1 MLSLGTVIG
10 LAVIVGVHTVI
21 ASILIRF
28 FRLRLDTRSGMIV
41 FSLFLVPVVLAVS
54 LLFFGQLPIF
64 GEVDRQTVMLVTIHA
79 TVAWLCDRSVLDALA
94 RGGRTRTQELIEH
107 ERDGVLDP
115 FDHDLGRASRINPN
129 EPFGFALDEPLVVLL
144 NAR

>member
-28 FRLRLDTRSGMIV
+28 FRLRLDTRSGMIA
-41 FSLFLVPVVLAVS
+41 FSLFLVPIVLAVS

-64 GEVDRQTVMLVTIHA
+64 GEVDRQTVMLVTILMPLLLGFA
-79 TVAWLCDRSVLDALA
+79 IDLFWMPSPEEVDLA
-94 RGGRTRTQELIEH
+94 RG
-107 ERDGVLDP
+107 
-115 FDHDLGRASRINPN
+115 S
-129 EPFGFALDEPLVVLL
+129 
-144 NAR
+144 

>member
-28 FRLRLDTRSGMIV
+28 FRLRLDTRSGMIA

-64 GEVDRQTVMLVTIHA
+64 SEVDRQTVMLVTILMPLLLGFA
-79 TVAWLCDRSVLDALA
+79 IDLFWMPSPEEVDLA
-94 RGGRTRTQELIEH
+94 RE
-107 ERDGVLDP
+107 
-115 FDHDLGRASRINPN
+115 S
-129 EPFGFALDEPLVVLL
+129 
-144 NAR
+144 